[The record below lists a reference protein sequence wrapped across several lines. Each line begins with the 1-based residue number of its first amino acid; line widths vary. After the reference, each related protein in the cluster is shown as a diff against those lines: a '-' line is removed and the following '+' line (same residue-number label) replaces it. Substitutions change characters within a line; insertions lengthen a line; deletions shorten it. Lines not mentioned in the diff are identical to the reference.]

1 MTKNKKGKQMSKQK
15 DKIINVVQVTCYDG
29 TKYSF
34 RTDKPNGEKRYIDL
48 IASKRKFYQSLP
60 IKQRRALEIKYL
72 DGKATICISKQVQMK
87 ESEYYKN
94 PAVKEMGVEDEQT
107 EKETGP
113 VFTNIKSTTGKEYE
127 NITGIEKDIKPNVT
141 GSDDTECNNIP

>member
-15 DKIINVVQVTCYDG
+15 DKIINVVQVTFFDG
-29 TKYSF
+29 VKYSY
-34 RTDKPNGEKRYIDL
+34 RTDKSMGEIKLSDIIKNKRT
-48 IASKRKFYQSLP
+48 FYQSLP